1 LVLAELRAARLF
13 NVCCLHDDSQVR
25 HGIAD
30 AYLLAVC

>member
-1 LVLAELRAARLF
+1 LVLAELRAARRL
-13 NVCCLHDDSQVR
+13 NVCFHDDSQVR